1 MSPVIGQV
9 SATKYYVGRVL
20 FEGNTSYSDSRLRS
34 ILKLKK
40 PGLFRVTEF
49 NRRTLKL
56 DAISLRNFYIS
67 EGYLKTNV
75 EESYVVRESGEINIL
90 FKIEEGERFH
100 LRSFHITGDF
110 LISKKK
116 IKKILGLQINKPF
129 DPVTINN
136 GFFVLEKEYKKLGKL
151 YFSYKDS
158 LSPTFDVEYFI
169 IFDEGLTVKI
179 DKIKIDGLQTVNS
192 TTVLRELKFNTGDIY
207 NEEEIF
213 LSQRRLFETGL
224 FSIVSIYPFK
234 STRGED
240 WVDLRIELR
249 EFKKREWLS
258 EGGLYPIQSTSEGG
272 EPFPGAGIT
281 MEWRNRNIFS
291 KGTRFS
297 IKNTLEIP
305 ISSDENVITNPILRF
320 ETIASRQWLGG
331 LRFPTTLKIFYE
343 KLPELQVDAER
354 LTRYG
359 LDWSYH
365 HKSSEYSLW
374 RGGLKLARIHS
385 SEVDNQTQE
394 QKQSFN
400 LMYRYRKVDNPI
412 TPKKGAF
419 FSVQHSFIW
428 YQTNTTSYFYRTE
441 FDYRRY
447 YSIRNSW
454 VLALRMKIGWVSRI
468 GGSGIEVPSYD
479 KYYLGGST
487 SLRGWEQHLF
497 KTEIINE
504 DKTSMGGNYKALINT
519 ELRIP
524 VWGRFGINLFLEGG
538 ILEDYLR
545 DVKSSF
551 KEWSEWIGWDGGMEL
566 SISTPIGPVRI
577 YYAVRL
583 SDRNKKVTPNI
594 GLMYAF

>member
-1 MSPVIGQV
+1 M
-9 SATKYYVGRVL
+9 
-20 FEGNTSYSDSRLRS
+20 
-34 ILKLKK
+34 KLKK

-67 EGYLKTNV
+67 KGYLKAVVQESYDV
-75 EESYVVRESGEINIL
+75 EESGKINIL
-90 FKIEEGERFH
+90 FNISEGERFY
-100 LRSFHITGDF
+100 LRSFHITGDS

-116 IKKILGLQINKPF
+116 IKKILDLQIDKPF

-136 GFFVLEKEYKKLGKL
+136 GFTVLENEYKKLGKL
-151 YFSYKDS
+151 YFTYKDS
-158 LSPTFDVEYFI
+158 LSPSLDVDYLIFI
-169 IFDEGLTVKI
+169 DEGLTIKI
-179 DKIKIDGLQTVNS
+179 DKIKVDGLQTVNS
-192 TTVLRELKFNTGDIY
+192 ITVLRELKFDTGDIY
-207 NEEEIF
+207 NEEEIL

-240 WVDLRIELR
+240 WVDIRIELR

-343 KLPELQVDAER
+343 KLPELRVNAES
-354 LTRYG
+354 LTQYG

-365 HKSSEYSLW
+365 HKSTEYSLW

-400 LMYRYRKVDNPI
+400 LMYRYRKVDDPI
-412 TPKKGAF
+412 TTKKGAF

-428 YQTNTTSYFYRTE
+428 YQTNTTSYYYRTE

-447 YSIRNSW
+447 YSKRNSW
-454 VLALRMKIGWVSRI
+454 VLALRIKIGWLSRI
-468 GGSGIEVPSYD
+468 GGSVIEVPSYD
-479 KYYLGGST
+479 KYYLGGSQ

-497 KTEIINE
+497 KTELINDE
-504 DKTSMGGNYKALINT
+504 ETSIGGNYKALINT

-524 VWGRFGINLFLEGG
+524 VWGRFGINVFLEGG
-538 ILEDYLR
+538 ILEDNLNN
-545 DVKSSF
+545 VKSSF
-551 KEWSEWIGWDGGMEL
+551 KEWSEWIGWDAGLEL

-583 SDRNKKVTPNI
+583 ADHTNKRPPNI